1 MSEEHAKNWR
11 ELLNLDESNTV
22 EDIANAMVSAGDSV
36 MYRIYYY
43 VKPDNFHMAE

>member
-1 MSEEHAKNWR
+1 MHHYMILMLK
-11 ELLNLDESNTV
+11 V
-22 EDIANAMVSAGDSV
+22 MVSAGDSV